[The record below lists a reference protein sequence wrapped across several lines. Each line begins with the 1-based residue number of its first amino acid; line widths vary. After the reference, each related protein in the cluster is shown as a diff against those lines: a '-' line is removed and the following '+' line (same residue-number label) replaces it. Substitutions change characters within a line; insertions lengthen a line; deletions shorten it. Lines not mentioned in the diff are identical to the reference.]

1 MRERVRVYLVRHGKA
16 EREAA
21 GGDAARHLT
30 PEGRARFFA
39 LAGALAGK
47 LDLSRVVT
55 SPFSRARQTAEILA
69 AATGARI
76 VENPDLVPGHLTAR
90 DLLAFARSQGAGVAL
105 VGHNPEM
112 ADAVALAAGHGQK
125 VQPGAVAAVDFAE
138 DGAELAWIEAPEKE

>member
-30 PEGRARFFA
+30 PEGRARFYA

-76 VENPDLVPGHLTAR
+76 VENPDLVPGHWTAR
-90 DLLAFARSQGAGVAL
+90 DLLAFARSPGAGVAL